1 MNIVFPPVQNISDF
15 STAMDVVPLVYPESD
30 DTYLII
36 DSLIQDVSPRQFDLE
51 GGIFSFEIGPGGGSV
66 SKSFV
71 EHCSKLGLKV
81 FHLAVDVNM
90 HATSQTRALCD
101 SAGRVECIN
110 GEGLS
115 YLRPGFEADL
125 IFCNPPY
132 VPSSPLNRARD
143 IRASYAGGERGREM
157 IDSIFPVV
165 REKLSGRGS
174 FYLLLESRND
184 IPEVLRIAETQYKM
198 TGRLVKERKIRGEH
212 LFVYCF
218 SRI

>member
-1 MNIVFPPVQNISDF
+1 MNIVLLQYKIFPIF

-36 DSLIQDVSPRQFDLE
+36 DSLIQDVSPQQFDSE
-51 GGIFSFEIGPGGGSV
+51 AGIVSVEIGPGGGSV

-90 HATSQTRALCD
+90 HACVATRAVCEN
-101 SAGRVECIN
+101 AERVECIN

-115 YLRPGFEADL
+115 FLRPGFEADL

-132 VPSSPLNRARD
+132 APSSPLNRARD

-165 REKLSGRGS
+165 IQKLSGRGS

-184 IPEVLRIAETQYKM
+184 IPEVLRIAETQYNMKA
-198 TGRLVKERKIRGEH
+198 RLVRERKIRGEH